1 MELWFDVAIYP
12 APEKGEQI
20 ICTILPTTSKRE
32 CRNCDGCVQRV
43 GRTWAHVSV
52 RGERYK
58 LHLPSWLVYAKST
71 KPRNVPN
78 PNKIRGFASPKRREK

>member
-1 MELWFDVAIYP
+1 MELGFDVAIYP

-20 ICTILPTTSKRE
+20 LCTLVATSNKRE
-32 CRNCDGCVQRV
+32 CRNCQAVIQNV
-43 GRTWAHVSV
+43 GRIWALISV
-52 RGERYK
+52 KGERYK

-78 PNKIRGFASPKRREK
+78 PNKVRGFAAPKRREK